1 MFGLKINKRTIKVY
15 KDFLVLFSGSVIGQF
30 IVFVSI
36 PYFTRVYSQE
46 VFGVFALYSSVV
58 AILSLISTLRYE
70 LAIMLPKED
79 GDAVNV
85 LALNL
90 IVISVMSS
98 LVFIFIAIFKN
109 YLLNILNINNFGNY
123 ILLIPVSVMLVGVI
137 NALDSWNNRKGNYI
151 SISTGVVSKSSTMV
165 SSQFI
170 TSISMFSSLGLIPGL
185 IIGQIV
191 NFGVSIKLTFKTFKT
206 ELKYISCD
214 KIILLAK
221 RYKDMPRF
229 NTIISFTNTL
239 SNELPVIM
247 LSSLFGLNVVG
258 VYGLAV
264 KFSKALPG
272 IIGLSISKIFY
283 KEMTSVYNA
292 GEGMFALVIR
302 TYKNLLRLSLIVFT
316 PIYIGSYYLVYL
328 FGENWIEVGVYVRLL
343 LPWIVIMFM
352 NSPISSITVI
362 LNKQKFMLVL
372 DLLLVILRATALV
385 MGYTLFN
392 DIYYSLLFFSLVG
405 FMFNAF
411 ILLYYLYLSHSY
423 NKLKGNHYS

>member
-1 MFGLKINKRTIKVY
+1 MFGFKKNKRTIKVY